1 MDFEEQ
7 VEEAT
12 HVITSLWPL
21 SAVTEVAELGIV
33 TQLFEGEAAIVSSD
47 NGEVLWCG
55 GRVLGLP
62 WALAFLTAAK
72 NVREQCKVPG

>member
-7 VEEAT
+7 IEEAS
-12 HVITSLWPL
+12 HVIESLWPV
-21 SAVTEVAELGIV
+21 SAVTEVAEFGIV

-55 GRVLGLP
+55 GRALGLP
-62 WALAFLTAAK
+62 WALAFLTAAQRVISDEG
-72 NVREQCKVPG
+72 NT